1 MSPDRYRRPQ
11 VSPRLVVLGAL
22 LVSYGW
28 ALVFPLRL
36 TRPPSGLLATTYV
49 VGLALFGGALAL
61 VLRSA
66 VSPEQ
71 SQRTRIALVG
81 VLVIVTLGLW
91 LPAYAWAVPGQ
102 EPWAWVAG
110 FAIGACALAVPRA
123 GVVVAVGLGA
133 MAAAGAVVFDG
144 SVVENLGFAL
154 GSAAVVWLTGLV
166 LVWLLGLVWAAE
178 AGREAEADLVLAQER
193 LRVSRELHDV
203 LGHRLGIIALKAE
216 LAADLAAT
224 DPARSA
230 AESGEI
236 REIAAATLA
245 EARRAV
251 HGETVADLA
260 TQLASA
266 ELVLGSAGIETTID
280 VDSAQVPASASRL
293 LAAVV
298 REAVTNILRHSD
310 ARKVSITFDGTG
322 PMPHTGDRE
331 RRRRTSEG
339 RHRPRRTLIRN
350 RSGRPGGA
358 MCDRR
363 GPTGIRPGQRRQVRG
378 TGGAATERHRT
389 AMTDTTIRV
398 LIADDEELI
407 REALVALLERETDIE
422 VVATAADGRQAVDRA
437 LAHRPDVA
445 VVDLQMPVLDGVGV
459 ITELSRQ
466 LPACAGVILTG
477 HGRPHLLRQA
487 LSSGARGF
495 LAKGAP
501 STALADV
508 VRRVHEGHRYVDP
521 ILAADALTAAP
532 SPLTPR
538 EAEVLAIARED
549 RPIREVARV
558 AFLSPGT
565 VRNYLATITQKLE
578 AGSRAEAYRLA
589 RENGWI

>member
-1 MSPDRYRRPQ
+1 MGPMATNRPRRLLI
-11 VSPRLVVLGAL
+11 SPRLVVLGAL

-49 VGLALFGGALAL
+49 VGLALFGCALAL

-81 VLVIVTLGLW
+81 ALVIVTLGLW

-102 EPWAWVAG
+102 EPWAWAAG
-110 FAIGACALAVPRA
+110 FAIGACALAVPLA
-123 GVVVAVGLGA
+123 GPIVAVGLGA

-144 SVVENLGFAL
+144 SVVQNLGFTL
-154 GSAAVVWLTGLV
+154 GSAAVVWLTGVV

-216 LAADLAAT
+216 LAANLAAT

-260 TQLASA
+260 TQIASA
-266 ELVLGSAGIETTID
+266 ELVLGSADIETTID
-280 VDSAQVPASASRL
+280 VDSPQVSASTSRL

-310 ARKVSITFDGTG
+310 AHKVSITFDGTERGSTLVIMNDGAGRRKGGTAPDG
-322 PMPHTGDRE
+322 PSSGTGLAVLAARCA
-331 RRRRTSEG
+331 TAGG
-339 RHRPRRTLIRN
+339 RLVSGPANDGRFEVRVELPPSGTRPR
-350 RSGRPGGA
+350 
-358 MCDRR
+358 
-363 GPTGIRPGQRRQVRG
+363 
-378 TGGAATERHRT
+378 
-389 AMTDTTIRV
+389 
-398 LIADDEELI
+398 
-407 REALVALLERETDIE
+407 
-422 VVATAADGRQAVDRA
+422 
-437 LAHRPDVA
+437 
-445 VVDLQMPVLDGVGV
+445 
-459 ITELSRQ
+459 
-466 LPACAGVILTG
+466 
-477 HGRPHLLRQA
+477 
-487 LSSGARGF
+487 
-495 LAKGAP
+495 
-501 STALADV
+501 
-508 VRRVHEGHRYVDP
+508 
-521 ILAADALTAAP
+521 
-532 SPLTPR
+532 
-538 EAEVLAIARED
+538 
-549 RPIREVARV
+549 
-558 AFLSPGT
+558 
-565 VRNYLATITQKLE
+565 
-578 AGSRAEAYRLA
+578 
-589 RENGWI
+589 

>member
-1 MSPDRYRRPQ
+1 MATNRPRRLLI
-11 VSPRLVVLGAL
+11 SPRLVVLGAL

-49 VGLALFGGALAL
+49 VGLALFGCALAL

-81 VLVIVTLGLW
+81 ALVIVTLGLW

-102 EPWAWVAG
+102 EPWAWAAG
-110 FAIGACALAVPRA
+110 FAIGACALAVPLA
-123 GVVVAVGLGA
+123 GPIVAVGLGA

-144 SVVENLGFAL
+144 SVVQNLGFTL
-154 GSAAVVWLTGLV
+154 GSAAVVWLTGVV

-216 LAADLAAT
+216 LAANLAAT

-260 TQLASA
+260 TQIASA
-266 ELVLGSAGIETTID
+266 ELVLGSADIETTID
-280 VDSAQVPASASRL
+280 VDSPQVSASTSRL

-310 ARKVSITFDGTG
+310 ARKVSITFDGTERGSTLVIMNDGAGRRKGGTAPDG
-322 PMPHTGDRE
+322 PSSGTGLAVLAARCA
-331 RRRRTSEG
+331 TAGG
-339 RHRPRRTLIRN
+339 RLVSGPANDGRFEVRVELPPSGTRPR
-350 RSGRPGGA
+350 
-358 MCDRR
+358 
-363 GPTGIRPGQRRQVRG
+363 
-378 TGGAATERHRT
+378 
-389 AMTDTTIRV
+389 
-398 LIADDEELI
+398 
-407 REALVALLERETDIE
+407 
-422 VVATAADGRQAVDRA
+422 
-437 LAHRPDVA
+437 
-445 VVDLQMPVLDGVGV
+445 
-459 ITELSRQ
+459 
-466 LPACAGVILTG
+466 
-477 HGRPHLLRQA
+477 
-487 LSSGARGF
+487 
-495 LAKGAP
+495 
-501 STALADV
+501 
-508 VRRVHEGHRYVDP
+508 
-521 ILAADALTAAP
+521 
-532 SPLTPR
+532 
-538 EAEVLAIARED
+538 
-549 RPIREVARV
+549 
-558 AFLSPGT
+558 
-565 VRNYLATITQKLE
+565 
-578 AGSRAEAYRLA
+578 
-589 RENGWI
+589 